1 MSVNSIGYLH
11 LGGNIRNIY
20 ILLLLSLSFGTVTDI
35 DGNVYE
41 TIQIGEQLW
50 MAQNLKVTHY
60 NNGDEM
66 PNLTINNDWT
76 SASIGA
82 YSDYDNNPTN
92 SETYGKLYNWYTVN
106 DERGICPEGYHVPSD
121 DEYSELEV
129 YLGMSESE
137 TDIIGFRGTNEGSKL
152 AGNSELWNIGVLV
165 IDPEFGTSGFDA
177 LPAGYRVYSSGD
189 FDTVGKHCYFWSS
202 SENSNSHAWYRNLLY
217 FNTRVY
223 RNSPSK
229 QSGFSI
235 RCVADEETTGCT
247 DPEACNYNPAAN
259 VENGSCMY
267 PECSGECY
275 GEVTISN
282 LWSDGYHYDFT
293 YTLGELTDYEGQLL
307 GQIAQKEI
315 INLTVT
321 CQETGQVWSF
331 DSDRISGGNGNH
343 DFSFLQERYED
354 FPLPARDITNGVLI
368 GIDTYSTGNYHSLWF
383 SVTAVDDEG
392 NEFTH
397 DNYVDPNPYGW
408 NLSNEITFPGL
419 YFTGVVDYANLDVLY
434 AEGSFPV
441 AGITY
446 QIEGGGHS
454 EGFACE
460 ETCEGS
466 LSGSDC
472 ENSIAIDLHEGSN
485 LMSFSLLPEDNSVG
499 NVLSNYNIMSI
510 AGEGEA
516 ALNTANGWV
525 GSLTTILYEN
535 GYWLQINETD
545 MLTFTGIPIQSNQL
559 YELHMG
565 NNLISYPL
573 SECGNIDEVLPDEIE
588 GCIYAIAG
596 EGVAALNT
604 DVGWVGSLTELCPN
618 DGYWF
623 VSECEINFTY
633 DEPVSLA
640 RKTELSPS
648 PYPYR
653 QSSMQA
659 FYFIESVENIEIGD
673 WILSFNGD
681 KVIGAREWQGSIIDV
696 PAMGD
701 DGSGFTAGYIQTG
714 QIPTFKL
721 LKDGKLIN
729 LEGDIPAFENNQL
742 YMVTSLSGATALPE
756 TFSLDRAYPNPFN
769 PVTTLR
775 FALPIETQVSI
786 QIYNLQGRQVISLVD
801 GNIGA
806 GYHSVVWNADS
817 HSSGMY
823 FVKMIAGEY
832 IDTHKLMLIK

>member
-1 MSVNSIGYLH
+1 MSVNSFGYIH
-11 LGGNIRNIY
+11 FGGDIRNLT

-235 RCVADEETTGCT
+235 RCLADEITTGCT

-701 DGSGFTAGYIQTG
+701 DGSGFTADYIQTG

-729 LEGDIPAFENNQL
+729 LEGDIPVFENNQL
-742 YMVTSLSGATALPE
+742 YMVPSLSEAIALPE

-775 FALPIETQVSI
+775 FAIPVDSDVTLS
-786 QIYNLQGRQVISLVD
+786 IYNLQGREVSTLIS
-801 GNIGA
+801 GNMDA
-806 GYHSVVWNADS
+806 GYHTAKWNADA
-817 HSSGMY
+817 HASGVY
-823 FVKMIAGEY
+823 FVKMIVGDY
-832 IDTHKLMLIK
+832 VNTQKLMLVK

>member
-1 MSVNSIGYLH
+1 
-11 LGGNIRNIY
+11 
-20 ILLLLSLSFGTVTDI
+20 
-35 DGNVYE
+35 
-41 TIQIGEQLW
+41 
-50 MAQNLKVTHY
+50 
-60 NNGDEM
+60 M

-235 RCVADEETTGCT
+235 RCLADEITTGCT
-247 DPEACNYNPAAN
+247 DSNACNYNPAAN

-441 AGITY
+441 TGITY

-701 DGSGFTAGYIQTG
+701 DGSGFTADYIQTG

-729 LEGDIPAFENNQL
+729 LEGDIPVFENNQL
-742 YMVTSLSGATALPE
+742 YMVPSLSEAIALPE

-775 FALPIETQVSI
+775 FAIPVDSDVTLS
-786 QIYNLQGRQVISLVD
+786 IYNLQGREVSTLIS
-801 GNIGA
+801 GNMDA
-806 GYHSVVWNADS
+806 GYHTAKWNADA
-817 HSSGMY
+817 HASGVY
-823 FVKMIAGEY
+823 FVKMIVGDY
-832 IDTHKLMLIK
+832 VNTQKLMLVK

>member
-1 MSVNSIGYLH
+1 MINNNTAYAVGGGISTYHHSNPSLENVTITGNSAIDGGGIRCRESSHPSLVNCILWNDTPQEIYFNASQDPNSI
-11 LGGNIRNIY
+11 
-20 ILLLLSLSFGTVTDI
+20 
-35 DGNVYE
+35 
-41 TIQIGEQLW
+41 TI
-50 MAQNLKVTHY
+50 
-60 NNGDEM
+60 
-66 PNLTINNDWT
+66 
-76 SASIGA
+76 A
-82 YSDYDNNPTN
+82 YSDIQGGEAGIETNDNGTVYWGDGNIDADPLFVDPDNGGFILQPT
-92 SETYGKLYNWYTVN
+92 SPCIDAG
-106 DERGICPEGYHVPSD
+106 DPE
-121 DEYSELEV
+121 SELDPDGTIADMGAYYFHQEQDV
-129 YLGMSESE
+129 Y
-137 TDIIGFRGTNEGSKL
+137 
-152 AGNSELWNIGVLV
+152 
-165 IDPEFGTSGFDA
+165 
-177 LPAGYRVYSSGD
+177 
-189 FDTVGKHCYFWSS
+189 
-202 SENSNSHAWYRNLLY
+202 
-217 FNTRVY
+217 
-223 RNSPSK
+223 
-229 QSGFSI
+229 
-235 RCVADEETTGCT
+235 GCT
-247 DPEACNYNPAAN
+247 DSNACNYNPAAN

-441 AGITY
+441 TGITY

-633 DEPVSLA
+633 DEPQSLA

-701 DGSGFTAGYIQTG
+701 DGSGFTADYIQTG

-729 LEGDIPAFENNQL
+729 LEGDIPVFENNQL
-742 YMVTSLSGATALPE
+742 YMVPSLSEAIALPE

-775 FALPIETQVSI
+775 FAIPVDSDVTLS
-786 QIYNLQGRQVISLVD
+786 IYNLQGREVSTLIS
-801 GNIGA
+801 GNMDA
-806 GYHSVVWNADS
+806 GYHTAKWNADA
-817 HSSGMY
+817 HASGVY
-823 FVKMIAGEY
+823 FVKMIVGDY
-832 IDTHKLMLIK
+832 VNTQKLMLVK

>member
-1 MSVNSIGYLH
+1 
-11 LGGNIRNIY
+11 
-20 ILLLLSLSFGTVTDI
+20 
-35 DGNVYE
+35 
-41 TIQIGEQLW
+41 
-50 MAQNLKVTHY
+50 
-60 NNGDEM
+60 M

-235 RCVADEETTGCT
+235 RCLADEITTGCT
-247 DPEACNYNPAAN
+247 DSNACNYNPAAN

-441 AGITY
+441 TGITY

-604 DVGWVGSLTELCPN
+604 DAGWVGSLTELCPN

-623 VSECEINFTY
+623 VSDCEIDFTY
-633 DEPVSLA
+633 DEPQSLA

-701 DGSGFTAGYIQTG
+701 DGSGFTADYIQTG

-729 LEGDIPAFENNQL
+729 LEGDIPVFENNQL
-742 YMVTSLSGATALPE
+742 YMVPSLSEAIALPE

-775 FALPIETQVSI
+775 FAIPVDSDVTLS
-786 QIYNLQGRQVISLVD
+786 IYNLQGREVSTLIS
-801 GNIGA
+801 GNMDA
-806 GYHSVVWNADS
+806 GYHTAKWNADA
-817 HSSGMY
+817 HASGVY
-823 FVKMIAGEY
+823 FVKMIVGDY
-832 IDTHKLMLIK
+832 VNTQKLMLVK

>member
-1 MSVNSIGYLH
+1 
-11 LGGNIRNIY
+11 
-20 ILLLLSLSFGTVTDI
+20 
-35 DGNVYE
+35 
-41 TIQIGEQLW
+41 
-50 MAQNLKVTHY
+50 
-60 NNGDEM
+60 M

-235 RCVADEETTGCT
+235 RCLADEITTGCT
-247 DPEACNYNPAAN
+247 DPEACNYDESAN

-441 AGITY
+441 TGITY

-623 VSECEINFTY
+623 VSDCEIDFTY
-633 DEPVSLA
+633 DEPQSLA

-701 DGSGFTAGYIQTG
+701 DGSGFTADYIQTG

-729 LEGDIPAFENNQL
+729 LEGDIPVFENNQL
-742 YMVTSLSGATALPE
+742 YMVPSLSEAIALPE

-775 FALPIETQVSI
+775 FAIPVDSDVTLS
-786 QIYNLQGRQVISLVD
+786 IYNLQGREVSTLIS
-801 GNIGA
+801 GNMDA
-806 GYHSVVWNADS
+806 GYHTAKWNADA
-817 HSSGMY
+817 HASGVY
-823 FVKMIAGEY
+823 FVKMIVGDY
-832 IDTHKLMLIK
+832 VNTQKLMLVK

>member
-1 MSVNSIGYLH
+1 
-11 LGGNIRNIY
+11 
-20 ILLLLSLSFGTVTDI
+20 
-35 DGNVYE
+35 
-41 TIQIGEQLW
+41 
-50 MAQNLKVTHY
+50 
-60 NNGDEM
+60 M

-235 RCVADEETTGCT
+235 RCLADEITTGCT

-441 AGITY
+441 TGITY

-701 DGSGFTAGYIQTG
+701 DGSGFTADYIQTG

-729 LEGDIPAFENNQL
+729 LEGDIPVFENNQL
-742 YMVTSLSGATALPE
+742 YMVPSLSEAIALPE

-775 FALPIETQVSI
+775 FAIPVDSDVTLS
-786 QIYNLQGRQVISLVD
+786 IYNLQGREVSTLIS
-801 GNIGA
+801 GNMDA
-806 GYHSVVWNADS
+806 GYHTAKWNADA
-817 HSSGMY
+817 HASGVY
-823 FVKMIAGEY
+823 FVKMIVGDY
-832 IDTHKLMLIK
+832 VNTQKLMLVK

>member
-1 MSVNSIGYLH
+1 
-11 LGGNIRNIY
+11 
-20 ILLLLSLSFGTVTDI
+20 
-35 DGNVYE
+35 
-41 TIQIGEQLW
+41 
-50 MAQNLKVTHY
+50 
-60 NNGDEM
+60 
-66 PNLTINNDWT
+66 
-76 SASIGA
+76 
-82 YSDYDNNPTN
+82 
-92 SETYGKLYNWYTVN
+92 
-106 DERGICPEGYHVPSD
+106 
-121 DEYSELEV
+121 
-129 YLGMSESE
+129 
-137 TDIIGFRGTNEGSKL
+137 
-152 AGNSELWNIGVLV
+152 
-165 IDPEFGTSGFDA
+165 
-177 LPAGYRVYSSGD
+177 
-189 FDTVGKHCYFWSS
+189 
-202 SENSNSHAWYRNLLY
+202 
-217 FNTRVY
+217 
-223 RNSPSK
+223 
-229 QSGFSI
+229 
-235 RCVADEETTGCT
+235 
-247 DPEACNYNPAAN
+247 
-259 VENGSCMY
+259 MY

-441 AGITY
+441 TGITY

-604 DVGWVGSLTELCPN
+604 DAGWVGSLTELCPN

-623 VSECEINFTY
+623 VSDCEIDFTY
-633 DEPVSLA
+633 DEPQSLA

-696 PAMGD
+696 PVMGA
-701 DGSGFTAGYIQTG
+701 DGSDFTAGYIQTG
-714 QIPTFKL
+714 SIPTFKL
-721 LKDGKLIN
+721 LKDGMLIN
-729 LEGDIPAFENNQL
+729 LKGDIPAFENNQL
-742 YMVTSLSGATALPE
+742 YMVVSLSEEIALPE

-775 FALPIETQVSI
+775 FALPIEA
-786 QIYNLQGRQVISLVD
+786 QISLTVYNLQGREIISLVN
-801 GNIGA
+801 GNMEA
-806 GYHSVVWNADS
+806 GYHSVVWNADNNA
-817 HSSGMY
+817 SGMY
-823 FVKMIAGEY
+823 FVKMVAGEY
-832 IDTHKLMLIK
+832 ISTQKLMLVK

>member
-1 MSVNSIGYLH
+1 
-11 LGGNIRNIY
+11 
-20 ILLLLSLSFGTVTDI
+20 
-35 DGNVYE
+35 
-41 TIQIGEQLW
+41 
-50 MAQNLKVTHY
+50 
-60 NNGDEM
+60 M

-165 IDPEFGTSGFDA
+165 IDPEFGTSGFNA
-177 LPAGYRVYSSGD
+177 LPAGFRVYSSGD

-235 RCVADEETTGCT
+235 RCLADEITTGCT

-441 AGITY
+441 TGITY

-832 IDTHKLMLIK
+832 ISTQKLMLVK

>member
-1 MSVNSIGYLH
+1 MSVNSNGYIH
-11 LGGNIRNIY
+11 FGGDIRNIY

-235 RCVADEETTGCT
+235 RCLADEITTGCT

-441 AGITY
+441 TGITY

-701 DGSGFTAGYIQTG
+701 DGSGFTADYIQTG

-729 LEGDIPAFENNQL
+729 LEGDIPVFENNQL
-742 YMVTSLSGATALPE
+742 YMVPSLSEAIALPE

-775 FALPIETQVSI
+775 FAIPVDSDVTLS
-786 QIYNLQGRQVISLVD
+786 IYNLQGREVSTLIS
-801 GNIGA
+801 GNMDA
-806 GYHSVVWNADS
+806 GYHTAKWNADA
-817 HSSGMY
+817 HASGVY
-823 FVKMIAGEY
+823 FVKMIVGDY
-832 IDTHKLMLIK
+832 VNTQKLMLVK

>member
-1 MSVNSIGYLH
+1 MSVNSNGYIH
-11 LGGNIRNIY
+11 FGGDIRNIY

-235 RCVADEETTGCT
+235 RCLADEITTGCT

-604 DVGWVGSLTELCPN
+604 DAGWVGSLTELCPN

-623 VSECEINFTY
+623 VSDCEIDFTY
-633 DEPVSLA
+633 DEPQSLA

-701 DGSGFTAGYIQTG
+701 DGSGFTADYIQTG

-729 LEGDIPAFENNQL
+729 LEGDIPVFENNQL
-742 YMVTSLSGATALPE
+742 YMVPSLSEAIALPE

-775 FALPIETQVSI
+775 FAIPVDSDVTLS
-786 QIYNLQGRQVISLVD
+786 IYNLQGREVSTLIS
-801 GNIGA
+801 GNMDA
-806 GYHSVVWNADS
+806 GYHTAKWNADA
-817 HSSGMY
+817 HASGVY
-823 FVKMIAGEY
+823 FVKMIVGDY
-832 IDTHKLMLIK
+832 VNTQKLMLVK

>member
-1 MSVNSIGYLH
+1 
-11 LGGNIRNIY
+11 
-20 ILLLLSLSFGTVTDI
+20 
-35 DGNVYE
+35 
-41 TIQIGEQLW
+41 

-235 RCVADEETTGCT
+235 RCLADEITTGCT
-247 DPEACNYNPAAN
+247 DPEACNYDESAN

-441 AGITY
+441 TGITY

-604 DVGWVGSLTELCPN
+604 DAGWVGSLTELCPN

-623 VSECEINFTY
+623 VSDCEIDFTY
-633 DEPVSLA
+633 DEPQSLA

-701 DGSGFTAGYIQTG
+701 DGSGFTADYIQTG

-729 LEGDIPAFENNQL
+729 LEGDIPVFENNQL
-742 YMVTSLSGATALPE
+742 YMVPSLSEAIALPE

-775 FALPIETQVSI
+775 FAIPVDSDVTLS
-786 QIYNLQGRQVISLVD
+786 IYNLQGREVSTLIS
-801 GNIGA
+801 GNMDA
-806 GYHSVVWNADS
+806 GYHTAKWNADA
-817 HSSGMY
+817 HASGVY
-823 FVKMIAGEY
+823 FVKMIVGDY
-832 IDTHKLMLIK
+832 VNTQKLMLVK

>member
-1 MSVNSIGYLH
+1 MSVNSNGYIH
-11 LGGNIRNIY
+11 FGGDIRNIY

-235 RCVADEETTGCT
+235 RCLADEITTGCT
-247 DPEACNYNPAAN
+247 DSNACNYNPAAN

-604 DVGWVGSLTELCPN
+604 DAGWVGSLTELCPN

-623 VSECEINFTY
+623 VSDCEIDFTY
-633 DEPVSLA
+633 DEPQSLA

-681 KVIGAREWQGSIIDV
+681 KVIGAREWLGSIIGV

-817 HSSGMY
+817 HSSGVY
-823 FVKMIAGEY
+823 FIKMVSGEY
-832 IDTHKLMLIK
+832 VKTQKLMLVK